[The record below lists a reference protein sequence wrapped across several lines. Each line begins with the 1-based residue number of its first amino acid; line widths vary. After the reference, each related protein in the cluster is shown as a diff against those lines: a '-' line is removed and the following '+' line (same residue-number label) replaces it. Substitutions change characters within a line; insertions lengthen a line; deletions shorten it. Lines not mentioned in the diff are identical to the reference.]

1 MSHSGTLKKK
11 RERTEPASGWWRTG
25 VCQCVDKHALRHH
38 PLRQVCSR
46 HREEPTE
53 APCPEGAQSHLT
65 VSGAWVATVPPIMPP
80 WLCNCSRTHPTDLHQ
95 GTGMA
100 VLIGYP
106 TTCCF
111 PAAQGLPLSTSPF
124 SMPQLPFQELLTLSA
139 SKPCAPS
146 HKFSPSPS
154 QTTLFPSSS
163 QKSSLHSLPSPHQ
176 GFTLIPGNWVLNFH

>member
-124 SMPQLPFQELLTLSA
+124 SMPQLPFQELLTLSLKTMC
-139 SKPCAPS
+139 SITQIFPQPIS
-146 HKFSPSPS
+146 NHPFSIKFSEKQSALPAFSSPG
-154 QTTLFPSSS
+154 
-163 QKSSLHSLPSPHQ
+163 LHFNS
-176 GFTLIPGNWVLNFH
+176 W